1 MNDYD
6 LNLYYEGLTEQ
17 GREDIDEHGTL
28 TAEIFTVEIFHLV
41 AGKTDE
47 LIKVETDDRQFA
59 ENTAALAIHRNS
71 WRLVSKNF

>member
-1 MNDYD
+1 MS
-6 LNLYYEGLTEQ
+6 EQ
-17 GREDIDEHGTL
+17 
-28 TAEIFTVEIFHLV
+28 TATEIFVVEIFHLV
-41 AGKTDE
+41 GGKTDE

>member
-1 MNDYD
+1 MS
-6 LNLYYEGLTEQ
+6 ESKIQTE
-17 GREDIDEHGTL
+17 E
-28 TAEIFTVEIFHLV
+28 FVVEIFHLV
-41 AGKTDE
+41 GGKTDE